1 MSKKKSS
8 KKNSNIAKSSK
19 VNVRK
24 EKKQRKKKHFKG
36 IIIFL
41 IILIVIAIGIFI
53 YTNRTEPSLAL
64 KDYFSKL
71 ENKDY
76 EGMYDLVIT
85 DMSKEDFVTRV
96 KNIYEGIEASDISI
110 TIATN
115 STSKDEGLT
124 KITYTNS
131 MNTMAGN
138 TSFINTAKMK
148 LVENNYKIMWDSSV
162 IFPELK
168 NNEKVRVSTIQHE
181 RGAIYDRN
189 GIALAK
195 SGSIYQV
202 GLVPGKMNETT
213 DLNQIASLLN
223 ISKETIENSL
233 NASYVKE
240 DTFVPLRNISR
251 EEQDLKN
258 QLLQIKGIMI
268 SDLDARVY
276 PYKEATSILTG
287 YVQEGEG
294 KSGLEYA
301 FNDRL
306 KGEDGVEI
314 YITDENGSKVKTIQ
328 SKEVKNGEEIK
339 LTIDVNLQNKIYE
352 QFKDDKGAFVS
363 INYNTGEV
371 LAAVSTPSY
380 DANDFSIGI
389 TDDEWNKLQ
398 NDENKPMYNRYLGA
412 YAPGSSFKPIVGAI
426 GISTNSFTATEDF
439 GESGTKWQKD
449 SSWKDLYV
457 TTLETY
463 SGDANL
469 ENALV
474 YSDNIYFAK
483 AALKIGKNT
492 LQTGLDNL
500 GFKEKIDFIQD
511 VSSSSYGSMDSEAAL
526 ANSGYGQDQILVNP
540 IHLASIYSAFAN
552 GGNMV
557 LPYIEKQVDSDGNAV
572 TKIYKE
578 DVFSDRVADIIKQDL
593 IQVVERG
600 TAKACKID
608 GKVIAGKTGTAEIK
622 ASQTDANGTEIGWF
636 NSFDENG
643 MLLISMCEDVKNL
656 NGSHYVVG
664 KVRSIYE

>member
-1 MSKKKSS
+1 MSSKKSS
-8 KKNSNIAKSSK
+8 KKSSNSVKASK
-19 VNVRK
+19 K
-24 EKKQRKKKHFKG
+24 GKKKLRAVILFF
-36 IIIFL
+36 III
-41 IILIVIAIGIFI
+41 IAIAIGIFI

-64 KDYFSKL
+64 KEYFSKL

-85 DMSKEDFVTRV
+85 DMSKEDFITRV
-96 KNIYEGIEASDISI
+96 KNIYEGIEATDISI

-115 STSKDEGLT
+115 SSNKEEEGIT
-124 KITYTNS
+124 NITYTNS
-131 MNTMAGN
+131 MHTLAGN
-138 TSFINTAKMK
+138 TSFINNAKMK
-148 LVENNYKIMWDSSV
+148 QVENEYKILWDSSL
-162 IFPELK
+162 IFPDL
-168 NNEKVRVSTIQHE
+168 NDNQKVRVNTVSYT
-181 RGAIYDRN
+181 RGTIYDRN

-195 SGSIYQV
+195 KGSIYQV
-202 GLVPGKMNETT
+202 GIVPGKMNEST
-213 DLNQIASLLN
+213 DLDKVASLLG
-223 ISKETIENSL
+223 ISRETIENNL
-233 NASYVKE
+233 KASYVKD

-258 QLLQIKGIMI
+258 ELLQIKGIMI

-294 KSGLEYA
+294 KTGLEYA
-301 FNDRL
+301 FNDKL

-314 YITDENGSKVKTIQ
+314 YIVDENGSKVKTVQ
-328 SKEVKNGEEIK
+328 SKEVRNGEDVK

-352 QFKDDKGAFVS
+352 QFKQDKGAFVS

-389 TDDEWNKLQ
+389 TNEEWEELQ
-398 NDENKPMYNRYLGA
+398 NDANKPMYNRYLGT
-412 YAPGSSFKPIVGAI
+412 YAPGSSLKPIVGAI

-439 GESGTKWQKD
+439 GASGTKWQKD

-483 AALKIGKNT
+483 AALKIGKNEF
-492 LQTGLDNL
+492 QKGLNSL
-500 GFKEKIDFIQD
+500 GFNEKIDFVQD
-511 VSSSSYGSMDSEAAL
+511 ASSSSYGNMDSEAEL
-526 ANSGYGQDQILVNP
+526 ANSGFGQGQILVNP
-540 IHLASIYSAFAN
+540 IHMASIYSAFAN

-557 LPYIEKQVDSDGNAV
+557 LPYIEKTENSDGEAV

-578 DVFSDRVADIIKQDL
+578 GVFSDRVTDIIKQDL

-600 TAKACKID
+600 TAKACKIE

-622 ASQTDANGTEIGWF
+622 ASQTDTNGTEIGWF

-643 MLLISMCEDVKNL
+643 TLLICMCEDVKNL
-656 NGSHYVVG
+656 DGSHYVVG
-664 KVRSIYE
+664 KVRNIWEK